1 LDDVNNFRSFFQKS
15 KSLTAVGLGNL
26 ISNAISSIFWL
37 YIASVLGKEGYGE
50 LGYLL
55 ATVGTAGA
63 FALLGSNSTLPVYV
77 AKGVKIQAT
86 VFFITL
92 VAGVVASVI
101 LLGITQNIFASFYP
115 LAFVVFSVI
124 VYDYLGRKAFVN
136 YAKYMIIQ
144 RILMVI
150 FSLIFL
156 QFWEIDG
163 IIFGYTL
170 SLGVFSFLVYKGFKE
185 GKIQL
190 DLLKSRATF
199 IVNSYTNHILSVS
212 SITIDKM
219 LIFNLFGASIL
230 GPYQLGFQVFALIM
244 MLPHIVTLYTLP
256 HDASGSKN
264 LPLKKHTLIIAG
276 ILTVLA
282 ITLSPFVVPIIFPDF
297 IETIDVIQ
305 IMSLAVIP
313 TTFNIIITSEL
324 LGNEKSKIV
333 ALGSIIS
340 IVSLF
345 VGILLFGEFFGLRGM
360 AFSLVISRTLECL
373 FLFIMKKRLS
383 I

>member
-150 FSLIFL
+150 F
-156 QFWEIDG
+156 
-163 IIFGYTL
+163 
-170 SLGVFSFLVYKGFKE
+170 
-185 GKIQL
+185 
-190 DLLKSRATF
+190 
-199 IVNSYTNHILSVS
+199 
-212 SITIDKM
+212 
-219 LIFNLFGASIL
+219 
-230 GPYQLGFQVFALIM
+230 
-244 MLPHIVTLYTLP
+244 
-256 HDASGSKN
+256 
-264 LPLKKHTLIIAG
+264 
-276 ILTVLA
+276 
-282 ITLSPFVVPIIFPDF
+282 
-297 IETIDVIQ
+297 
-305 IMSLAVIP
+305 
-313 TTFNIIITSEL
+313 
-324 LGNEKSKIV
+324 
-333 ALGSIIS
+333 
-340 IVSLF
+340 
-345 VGILLFGEFFGLRGM
+345 
-360 AFSLVISRTLECL
+360 
-373 FLFIMKKRLS
+373 
-383 I
+383 